1 MPFDLKVTFS
11 GTCLLVDDPSS
22 DKLHALLPNP
32 GSHGPGAE
40 NMHHA
45 RLIYRRGH
53 STMNGDPSGTDL
65 VTRELANRSLD
76 LSSVPS
82 NAAHEGRMPPEL
94 FNLDMIMN
102 RSGISKS
109 LLTGDGEGKV
119 HARVI
124 VGPGGVTATNKGERW
139 SVAGHPPRYMAIS
152 VTWTVPNVSGDRLDL
167 SMHSLT
173 GIDTPEDLVMH
184 PLSIDGK
191 SVVDLYVFHT
201 PPSEIVSRLPPE
213 QGSPPYEGQKAL
225 HFKSFYTFFPHPPV
239 PVYETAGAAG
249 AGSSGGSTEPT
260 EANADGSSVHYS
272 GGGNN
277 SGGGTSNGDFTIMG
291 LSPPC
296 MSATATLES

>member
-11 GTCLLVDDPSS
+11 GTCLLVDDPSNA
-22 DKLHALLPNP
+22 KLHALLPNP

-53 STMNGDPSGTDL
+53 STANGNPSGTDL
-65 VTRELANRSLD
+65 VTQELANRSLD

-82 NAAHEGRMPPEL
+82 NAGHEGRMPPEL
-94 FNLDMIMN
+94 FNLDTIMN
-102 RSGISKS
+102 RSRISRR
-109 LLTGDGEGKV
+109 LLAGDGEGKV

-139 SVAGHPPRYMAIS
+139 SVAGHSPRYMAIS
-152 VTWTVPNVSGDRLDL
+152 VTWTVPNVSADRLDL
-167 SMHSLT
+167 TLDSLT
-173 GIDTPEDLVMH
+173 GTDAPENLVLH
-184 PLSIDGK
+184 PLTIDGK

-201 PPSEIVSRLPPE
+201 PPSEVVNQLPP
-213 QGSPPYEGQKAL
+213 QPGKAPYEGQKAL
-225 HFKSFYTFFPHPPV
+225 HFMSFYTLFPHPPV
-239 PVYETAGAAG
+239 PVYEDVGG
-249 AGSSGGSTEPT
+249 GGSGTLVGSTGSIEGSA
-260 EANADGSSVHYS
+260 EGSSVHYS
-272 GGGNN
+272 GGG
-277 SGGGTSNGDFTIMG
+277 STVEGGTSDGEFSIMG